1 MSDSPK
7 YPGGYHPEEFPP
19 QDPPTPPQDSVP
31 LAEAPRPPQEP
42 APVGGYEP
50 PPPEPPPPGPRETT
64 VEPVEEEPAVAA
76 ERFRRTT
83 PARRKVIPA
92 RRGGGHWRLLA
103 GTATYVMVVGGM
115 ADYVDPQTRALAHLV
130 FWLLIGAAF
139 LITLNRERRHDWEPG
154 VRWPWLAGAFGGA
167 LAVEVLVLA
176 FGSPAIIVG
185 SVILLGLALFVLMLV
200 G

>member
-7 YPGGYHPEEFPP
+7 YPGGYQYPEEPP
-19 QDPPTPPQDSVP
+19 PEEPP
-31 LAEAPRPPQEP
+31 APQEP
-42 APVGGYEP
+42 VLAGGYEP
-50 PPPEPPPPGPRETT
+50 PPPEPPPPAPPGLRETT

-103 GTATYVMVVGGM
+103 GTTTYVMVVGGM
-115 ADYVDPQTRALAHLV
+115 ADYVEPQTRAFAHLV
-130 FWLLIGAAF
+130 FWLLTGAAF
-139 LITLNRERRHDWEPG
+139 LITLDRERRNGWEPG

>member
-19 QDPPTPPQDSVP
+19 QDPPATPR
-31 LAEAPRPPQEP
+31 EHRPPPETAP
-42 APVGGYEP
+42 AGGYEP
-50 PPPEPPPPGPRETT
+50 PPPEPPLPGPRETA
-64 VEPVEEEPAVAA
+64 VEPAEEEPVVAA

-92 RRGGGHWRLLA
+92 RRTGGHWRLLA
-103 GTATYVMVVGGM
+103 GTTTYVMVVGGM
-115 ADYVDPQTRALAHLV
+115 ADYVDPQTRALAHLA
-130 FWLLIGAAF
+130 FWLLIGGAF
-139 LITLNRERRHDWEPG
+139 LVTLNRERRHGWEPG
-154 VRWPWLAGAFGGA
+154 PRWPWLAGAFGGA

-185 SVILLGLALFVLMLV
+185 SVILLGLVLFVLMLV

>member
-19 QDPPTPPQDSVP
+19 QDPPATPPETAP
-31 LAEAPRPPQEP
+31 L
-42 APVGGYEP
+42 GGYEP

-64 VEPVEEEPAVAA
+64 VEPVEEEPVLAA

-92 RRGGGHWRLLA
+92 RRAGGHWRLLA

-130 FWLLIGAAF
+130 FWLLIGGAF
-139 LITLNRERRHDWEPG
+139 LITLNRERRHGWEPG
-154 VRWPWLAGAFGGA
+154 PRWPWLAGAFGGA